1 MTISGTSDDE
11 LAAIEARAI
20 SYLTAFN
27 RADPAAVVANY
38 ADDGVLMAPAR
49 PAVVG
54 KEMLATVYPKVF
66 EAVGFDMTFDIK
78 EVSAEWAFVR
88 SATEGTET
96 IKATG
101 EVQPAQYQELFLMR
115 RSTNGAWQNGT
126 ARARSLRCPECPP
139 NTQQKGL

>member
-1 MTISGTSDDE
+1 MAISGTSDDE
-11 LAAIEARAI
+11 LAEIEATAI

-27 RADPAAVVANY
+27 RADAAAVVANY

-54 KEMLATVYPKVF
+54 KELLAMVYPKVF
-66 EAVGFDMTFDIK
+66 EAVGFDMTYDIK
-78 EVSAEWAFVR
+78 EVVRISAEWAFVR

-115 RSTNGAWQNGT
+115 RSTNGASSAQT
-126 ARARSLRCPECPP
+126 TDVSRARMCAI
-139 NTQQKGL
+139 